1 MSTTVKGD
9 LHSFNT
15 EDKRDLWMDP
25 GKYKYT
31 VSASDGGKLRFKV
44 KYYSGDQYSPY
55 PGDGIKGNWY
65 TLVKREKVDSGASL
79 SGSFNLPE
87 SLSGWPV
94 TQLRLIFSRGVGT
107 NGVDYDCSLEA
118 A

>member
-1 MSTTVKGD
+1 MSTSVKGD
-9 LHSFNT
+9 LHSWDT
-15 EDKRDLWMDP
+15 KDKRDLWMAP

-55 PGDGIKGNWY
+55 PGDGKKGNWY

-94 TQLRLIFSRGVGT
+94 TQLRLIFSRGAAT
-107 NGVDYDCSLEA
+107 KGVDYNFSMDLA
-118 A
+118 